1 VGEIPRGL
9 PRPAVP
15 RIDLAAAREL
25 APTALTIA
33 LVAFLEAISV
43 AKVVAGQGAKL
54 DASGRK
60 PRIEAN
66 RELIGLGAANVFG
79 SLVRGFPIAGGFSR
93 TAVNAQAGARTQLA
107 GIITA
112 LVVVLTLLLLTPLF
126 HYLPKAV
133 LAAIIMTAVF
143 GLIDVKMVERLWK
156 IERSELVMLA
166 LT

>member
-1 VGEIPRGL
+1 
-9 PRPAVP
+9 
-15 RIDLAAAREL
+15 
-25 APTALTIA
+25 
-33 LVAFLEAISV
+33 
-43 AKVVAGQGAKL
+43 KL

-166 LT
+166 LTFVATLVFGIVQGIAVGVLASMLWFVIRQTRPHMA